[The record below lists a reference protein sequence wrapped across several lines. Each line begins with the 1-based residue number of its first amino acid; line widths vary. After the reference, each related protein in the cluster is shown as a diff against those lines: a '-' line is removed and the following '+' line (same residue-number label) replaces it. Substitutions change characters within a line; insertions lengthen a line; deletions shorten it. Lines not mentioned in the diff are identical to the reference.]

1 MKTILVVD
9 DESKIREVVVSYLKK
24 EGFQALEAETGADAI
39 QIVQN
44 EAVDFVILDLML
56 PDMEGEQVCQSIR
69 QIHSVPI
76 LMLTA
81 KVSENNRI
89 KGLSVGADDYLIKPF
104 DPREV
109 VARVRAILRRTDD
122 HYLLADRLAFNQ
134 GELTIDSLKQ
144 QVYCSGELVSLT
156 PNEYK
161 LLLILAKHP
170 QRIFSRDE
178 LVERVLG
185 HDFEGDSRT
194 IDQHVKNIRQKI
206 ERDPKSPK
214 YIVTVYGTGYRFAG
228 GTA

>member
-9 DESKIREVVVSYLKK
+9 DEFKIREVVVSYMKK
-24 EGFQALEAETGADAI
+24 EGFQTLEAETGADAI
-39 QIVQN
+39 RIVQN
-44 EAVDFVILDLML
+44 GAVDFVILDLML

-89 KGLSVGADDYLIKPF
+89 KGLSLGADDYLIKPF

-109 VARVRAILRRTDD
+109 VARVRAILRRSDD
-122 HYLLADRLAFNQ
+122 HYLLADHLAFNN
-134 GELTIDSLKQ
+134 GELTINSLKQ
-144 QVYCSGELVSLT
+144 QVYCNGELINLT
-156 PNEYK
+156 PNEYRM
-161 LLLILAKHP
+161 LLILAKHP
-170 QRIFSRDE
+170 QRIFSREE

-185 HDFEGDSRT
+185 YDFEGDSRT
-194 IDQHVKNIRQKI
+194 IDQHVKNIRQKV

-228 GTA
+228 GSA